1 MEQAVAL
8 DLARQGVQVAL
19 MVILPMMAVSLFI
32 GLAVSVLQAVTSVQE
47 ATLTFVPKLIGIAV
61 VLVILGNWMLIQ
73 LVNYTHICFQRVA
86 AIGRL

>member
-61 VLVILGNWMLIQ
+61 VLVILGNWMLIL

>member
-1 MEQAVAL
+1 MEQAYAL

-19 MVILPMMAVSLFI
+19 MVILPMLAVSLFI
-32 GLAVSVLQAVTSVQE
+32 GLSVSVLQAVTSVQE

-61 VLVILGNWMLIQ
+61 VLVIMGNWMLVQ
-73 LVNYTHICFQRVA
+73 LVTYTHVCFERAA